1 MFYIY
6 LIESVN
12 GGELYIGSTDNL
24 KRRLEE
30 HNQGLNFSTKRYK
43 PWKYVYIEGCLEKTD
58 AARREKYLKSTQGRR
73 MLRKR
78 LKDYF
83 LKKSRKN

>member
-6 LIESVN
+6 LIESLKS
-12 GGELYIGSTDNL
+12 GKIYIGTTDSLRRKL
-24 KRRLEE
+24 KE
-30 HNQGLNFSTKRYK
+30 HNQGLNFSTKRDK
-43 PWKYVYIEGCLEKTD
+43 PWKYVYIEGSTEKTD
-58 AARREKYLKSTQGRR
+58 AKRREKYLKSTQGRR

-83 LKKSRKN
+83 CNKSRKI

>member
-6 LIESVN
+6 LIESKKT
-12 GGELYIGSTDNL
+12 GELYIGSTDNL

-30 HNQGLNFSTKRYK
+30 HNQGLNFSTKKDK
-43 PWKYVYIEGCLEKTD
+43 PWKYIYLEGCFEKSD
-58 AARREKYLKSTQGRR
+58 SLRREKYLKSTQGRR

-83 LKKSRKN
+83 KLKGRKI